1 MKSILFVRPE
11 GGIIEFANP
20 APRREPAA
28 EQIVFR
34 RSDGSAIVFFRKY
47 NPYHDR
53 LGRFASADGAGG
65 AAFRPAKTQAEAEQY
80 ARQELGFWEVDFGDH
95 LDMETINHIN
105 EQIHAVQEKY
115 PELKGAVQS
124 LRTAKLEEGTYAQ
137 TRITGDGI
145 IKLEFSSAD
154 YEKGLSA
161 VARKYQQGVMGG
173 IFPKGVDERSI
184 IWHEYGHVLAAYVC
198 KKWVSPER
206 NFFEKGS
213 AESKEFSQMRRERV
227 VEKIWLEKAAQRLR
241 ISTKNLSAA
250 ISVYAKGDDAE
261 TFAEAFSEANCSAS
275 PRWEALAVMRASG
288 YDRE

>member
-11 GGIIEFANP
+11 GGIIEFTNP

-124 LRTAKLEEGTYAQ
+124 LRTAKLEEGAYAQ
-137 TRITGDGI
+137 TLAHSDGDNDIEISSMSYGRGLFA
-145 IKLEFSSAD
+145 LEALYAVD
-154 YEKGLSA
+154 VKKGYHPAGTTAS
-161 VARKYQQGVMGG
+161 
-173 IFPKGVDERSI
+173 SI
-184 IWHEYGHVLAAYVC
+184 IWHEYGHILAAQATMQQMGI
-198 KKWVSPER
+198 KTAAIFDPSQRR
-206 NFFEKGS
+206 NFIN
-213 AESKEFSQMRRERV
+213 RRRNANIEN
-227 VEKIWLEKAAQRLR
+227 EWLNEAAQKMK
-241 ISTKNLSAA
+241 ISAGTLSAA
-250 ISVYAKGDDAE
+250 ISRYAKENGAGE
-261 TFAEAFSEANCSAS
+261 AFAEAFAEVNCSKS
-275 PRWEALAVMRASG
+275 PRGESVELMKISG
-288 YDRE
+288 YYRK